1 MNESMTALLNIDLKT
16 FILTLCAL
24 MTAWMGLS
32 KILDFMI
39 EKIGIETKASLR
51 RKKVDASLKE
61 IVEMQSS
68 MKQLKE
74 MMEIHIE
81 KDKARTVVSL
91 RSTIWQMHRDFM
103 KQGYVTKDG
112 LEVFSDVCKLY
123 QNDGGNGVVQ
133 QKIEPEVME
142 LPVKS

>member
-1 MNESMTALLNIDLKT
+1 
-16 FILTLCAL
+16 
-24 MTAWMGLS
+24 
-32 KILDFMI
+32 
-39 EKIGIETKASLR
+39 
-51 RKKVDASLKE
+51 
-61 IVEMQSS
+61 

-112 LEVFSDVCKLY
+112 LEVFSEVCKLY

>member
-1 MNESMTALLNIDLKT
+1 MTALLNIDLKT

-81 KDKARTVVSL
+81 KDKAHTVVSL

-112 LEVFSDVCKLY
+112 LEVFSEVCKLY

>member
-103 KQGYVTKDG
+103 TKDG
-112 LEVFSDVCKLY
+112 LEVFSEVCKLY

>member
-1 MNESMTALLNIDLKT
+1 MTALLNIDLKT

-68 MKQLKE
+68 MKQLNE

-112 LEVFSDVCKLY
+112 LEVFSEVCKLY

>member
-51 RKKVDASLKE
+51 RKKLTPPSKKLWKC
-61 IVEMQSS
+61 
-68 MKQLKE
+68 
-74 MMEIHIE
+74 
-81 KDKARTVVSL
+81 KAA
-91 RSTIWQMHRDFM
+91 
-103 KQGYVTKDG
+103 
-112 LEVFSDVCKLY
+112 
-123 QNDGGNGVVQ
+123 
-133 QKIEPEVME
+133 
-142 LPVKS
+142 

>member
-81 KDKARTVVSL
+81 KDKAHTVVSL

-112 LEVFSDVCKLY
+112 LEVFSEVCKLY

-133 QKIEPEVME
+133 QKIEPVVME

>member
-61 IVEMQSS
+61 IAEMQSS

-81 KDKARTVVSL
+81 KDKARTVVSQQSPQ
-91 RSTIWQMHRDFM
+91 RHGIP
-103 KQGYVTKDG
+103 K
-112 LEVFSDVCKLY
+112 
-123 QNDGGNGVVQ
+123 GG
-133 QKIEPEVME
+133 IP
-142 LPVKS
+142 

>member
-68 MKQLKE
+68 MKQLNE

-112 LEVFSDVCKLY
+112 LEVFSEVCKLY

>member
-1 MNESMTALLNIDLKT
+1 MTALLNIDLKT

-81 KDKARTVVSL
+81 KVRPAPSSL
-91 RSTIWQMHRDFM
+91 CAPQSGRCI
-103 KQGYVTKDG
+103 GI
-112 LEVFSDVCKLY
+112 L
-123 QNDGGNGVVQ
+123 
-133 QKIEPEVME
+133 
-142 LPVKS
+142 